1 MEIFNENV
9 LGEPL
14 KPCCNDPMTGFF
26 RNGFCQFDQRDPGEH
41 TICVI
46 VTESFLEFSKSR
58 GNDLSTPHPEFEFP
72 GLKEGDKW
80 CLCARRWVEAYEA
93 DMAPKVVLN
102 ATHHSMLNYID
113 LETLKEFSYQEV
125 V

>member
-26 RNGFCQFDQRDPGEH
+26 RNGFCQFDQRDPGQH
-41 TICVI
+41 TICI
-46 VTESFLEFSKSR
+46 VATDDFLEFSKSR
-58 GNDLSTPHPEFEFP
+58 GNDLSTPRPEFEFP
-72 GLKEGDKW
+72 GLKAGDKW
-80 CLCARRWVEAYEA
+80 CLCALRWVEAYEA
-93 DMAPKVVLN
+93 DMAPQVVLN
-102 ATHHSMLNYID
+102 ATHHSMLNYVD
-113 LETLKEFSYQEV
+113 LETLKEFAYQEV

>member
-41 TICVI
+41 T
-46 VTESFLEFSKSR
+46 
-58 GNDLSTPHPEFEFP
+58 
-72 GLKEGDKW
+72 
-80 CLCARRWVEAYEA
+80 
-93 DMAPKVVLN
+93 
-102 ATHHSMLNYID
+102 
-113 LETLKEFSYQEV
+113 
-125 V
+125 

>member
-14 KPCCNDPMTGFF
+14 KPCCNEPMTGFF

-46 VTESFLEFSKSR
+46 VTQSFLEFSKSI
-58 GNDLSTPHPEFEFP
+58 TICCPP
-72 GLKEGDKW
+72 
-80 CLCARRWVEAYEA
+80 
-93 DMAPKVVLN
+93 
-102 ATHHSMLNYID
+102 
-113 LETLKEFSYQEV
+113 
-125 V
+125 